1 MKLRACVFAFAVTV
15 LAGCGNP
22 YALKTTSVDRD
33 RFYPARDAV
42 AAIEL
47 SDPQVFAR
55 EALINDRL
63 EQATYL
69 KQKLDD
75 SKNATFGPDLIR
87 ELTYQSALAGSLGV
101 TVDPAAAFAARNT
114 QALNAVRHE
123 IERTRLET
131 ELLEEQKKNRAA
143 RGIKKQPK
151 PPRKPLANS
160 EAEEVPAAE
169 ESADEAPATDEPE
182 ADADMGSAADGG
194 SDAPNGVS
202 AYQKVLKETLDAL
215 RDQEKAMLM
224 ASVTR
229 PQTTEV
235 ESSPREA
242 LLDLNAYRDEIR
254 ALIAENALDDAH
266 DIRGNSLFRLGFTAT
281 VLPGQKLD
289 KWGLINA
296 SIEPPQW
303 SLDDLSAMY
312 SRWLEHAT
320 YRSNDARASK
330 GNRDRGYELI
340 AAGTG
345 AYALAKMRFRSGDD
359 FLSIDDDDCWNAKSE
374 REAALI
380 DCDTIT
386 LAVPPVFKALA
397 ERPFSG
403 ESDLKLATLAK
414 IRFAPTVDEYKNSS
428 LHACALEDLRRSS
441 GASSDTGLAVLE
453 KAEANLKY
461 VPPDK
466 PDSDQTTDYSA
477 ESIKKSIDDNIKKMY
492 PDEFLPDERDWR
504 RGGAGITRKRAADS
518 IRKLALV
525 KTQNFQQQL
534 WEERYWKD
542 TSWEHYFR
550 TLRGAQYMVAMA
562 PFISHSAQGIGG
574 RRDPQPRLQNAVSA
588 MLSRYESAVQDARVV
603 LEIAREKAKALN
615 CDALSSEKLEAWG
628 RRQIPQPF
636 LKAVLSSNRA
646 SCADDRFCS
655 GPYLPNSKFK
665 HSVYATRPLEL
676 AQRTSTVASAAQA
689 LELAVAVKAS
699 LATAGVGAEA
709 GLNYSRA
716 ATGKVEAL
724 ERLPLVVAYSSG
736 SAPGVPRPEMP
747 SAMMAPPPCTGNDEP
762 DCKRAPDH
770 SFGWVLGPKARVD
783 AANQQLVLEHGVS
796 TYPVTADVSVPAWW
810 GSFKLNVETGW
821 VGNWNDGRVG
831 PILPTGVKA
840 REIEVRL
847 PVTRADLDA
856 LTAAVVSELAGD
868 RVGSSRIRNV
878 LPSQNSLCGT
888 DALTVQVY
896 GADIWRSTLV
906 TLDGVEASPGSIRV
920 LPDLEGVTASFSRA
934 ALRNRSAQKGTK
946 ADLVIWT
953 RSGHDTF
960 QVELTGKFKGG
971 KCIEEVAKSN
981 TPKLSKTAS
990 KAPSDS
996 TAKTKLTVVS
1006 PKTLSFCATTASFA
1020 IQGEGLA
1027 VAEIGAVPDKKVQLN
1042 WDVRLG
1048 SVPATKT
1055 VPQGIGKVRQSAIA
1069 TFDKLTPLAWNALSS
1084 VPLTVVDGKGAIATA
1099 DIALVSDAAGCAAAV
1114 KASTIEAAPAPLP
1127 LSLKSPEKV
1136 NVCSANAEL
1145 VLEGEGAD
1153 SIESAIL
1160 LETAAMMT
1168 VDKPNKGQLTLTF
1181 VKLPVFDANRD
1192 PPTVPLRLK
1201 AKAGAP
1207 NAVKVKAEL
1216 VLPTRCEP
1224 KKP

>member
-1 MKLRACVFAFAVTV
+1 MKLHACVFAFAVTV

-63 EQATYL
+63 EQAAYL

-75 SKNATFGPDLIR
+75 SKNVTFGPDLIR

-151 PPRKPLANS
+151 PPRKPLAAS
-160 EAEEVPAAE
+160 AEEEAPAAE
-169 ESADEAPATDEPE
+169 ESADEEAATDEAE
-182 ADADMGSAADGG
+182 ADAGTADGG
-194 SDAPNGVS
+194 SEGSSGVS
-202 AYQKVLKETLDAL
+202 AYQKALKETLDAL
-215 RDQEKAMLM
+215 RDQEKATLT

-229 PQTTEV
+229 PQSTNV
-235 ESSPREA
+235 MSSPREA

-296 SIEPPQW
+296 SIEPPKW

-320 YRSNDARASK
+320 YRSNDARTSK
-330 GNRDRGYELI
+330 GNRDRSYELI

-359 FLSIDDDDCWNAKSE
+359 FLSIDDDDCWKAESE

-397 ERPFSG
+397 ERPFSN
-403 ESDLKLATLAK
+403 ESDIK
-414 IRFAPTVDEYKNSS
+414 
-428 LHACALEDLRRSS
+428 
-441 GASSDTGLAVLE
+441 LAVLAKKRWAPNASEFDANKAAACSLSELLKAKSE
-453 KAEANLKY
+453 KS
-461 VPPDK
+461 VPAPA
-466 PDSDQTTDYSA
+466 SA
-477 ESIKKSIDDNIKKMY
+477 PASVIRDLITRMY
-492 PDEFLPDERDWR
+492 PDEFLPDERKWKRTATSSD
-504 RGGAGITRKRAADS
+504 RKYAAEE
-518 IRKLALV
+518 IRKIALG
-525 KTQNFQQQL
+525 KTRSIQRDL
-534 WEERYWKD
+534 EEISYWSD
-542 TSWEHYFR
+542 TSWEKYFQ

-562 PFISHSAQGIGG
+562 PLISHSAQGIFG
-574 RRDPQPRLQNAVSA
+574 RRDPEPRLQNAVSA

-603 LEIAREKAKALN
+603 LNTARETANAPN

-636 LKAVLSSNRA
+636 LKAVLCSDSESTSDEEQLPCKTYSPNR
-646 SCADDRFCS
+646 
-655 GPYLPNSKFK
+655 KFK

-676 AQRTSTVASAAQA
+676 AQRTSTVASAAEA

-699 LATAGVGAEA
+699 LANAGVGAEA

-736 SAPGVPRPEMP
+736 SAPRGPRPEM
-747 SAMMAPPPCTGNDEP
+747 SGAMMAPPPCTRSDEQ
-762 DCKRAPDH
+762 DCKWAPDH

-810 GSFKLNVETGW
+810 GSFTLNVETGW

-831 PILPTGVKA
+831 PILPTDVKA
-840 REIEVRL
+840 RKIEVRT

-878 LPSQNSLCGT
+878 LPSENSLCGT

-960 QVELTGKFKGG
+960 EVELTGKLKGG

-990 KAPSDS
+990 TAPRDS

-1006 PKTLSFCATTASFA
+1006 PKALSFCANTASFA

-1027 VAEIGAVPDKKVQLN
+1027 VAEIGTTSDKKVQLN

-1055 VPQGIGKVRQSAIA
+1055 VPQGIGKARQSAIA
-1069 TFDKLTPLAWNALSS
+1069 TFDKLIPLAWHALSS
-1084 VPLTVVDGKGAIATA
+1084 VPLTVVDDEGAIATA
-1099 DIALVSDAAGCAAAV
+1099 DIALVSDAAACAAAV
-1114 KASTIEAAPAPLP
+1114 KASTIEAAPPPMP

-1136 NVCSANAEL
+1136 NVCAASAEL
-1145 VLEGEGAD
+1145 VLEGDGAD

-1160 LETAAMMT
+1160 LETAAKMT
-1168 VDKPNKGQLTLTF
+1168 LDKPSKGQLTLTF
-1181 VKLPVFDANRD
+1181 VKLPVLDANRD

-1207 NAVKVKAEL
+1207 NAAKVKPEL
-1216 VLPTRCEP
+1216 VLPTLCEA